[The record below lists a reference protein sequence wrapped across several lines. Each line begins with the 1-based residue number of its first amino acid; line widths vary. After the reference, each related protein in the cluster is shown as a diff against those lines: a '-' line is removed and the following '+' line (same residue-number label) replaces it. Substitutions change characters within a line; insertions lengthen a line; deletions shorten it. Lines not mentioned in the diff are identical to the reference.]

1 MPVPL
6 YIRNCLCLAFQ
17 IIFFVSLNSSIKM
30 CCFLKNLCCSHLE
43 VFKVFGC
50 TNKYFSSNLGNFQ
63 LLFLQKIFSL
73 SFPHPLRLL
82 LQVSWYS
89 WYLTDLWDSLYF
101 VSFFSSNC
109 KLLLIY
115 LQVHWFS
122 LWSPICWVPI
132 VTFSVILFLN
142 SRTPICLLK
151 NIYIY
156 IFSLFID
163 ILYLVTIIILS
174 FN

>member
-6 YIRNCLCLAFQ
+6 YIRNCLCLAFH
-17 IIFFVSLNSSIKM
+17 IIFLYLYLNSSIKM
-30 CCFLKNLCCSHLE
+30 CYFLKNLCCSHLE

-50 TNKYFSSNLGNFQ
+50 TNKCFSSNLRNFQ
-63 LLFLQKIFSL
+63 LLFLQKIFSHSL
-73 SFPHPLRLL
+73 SHLLLRLL

-89 WYLTDLWDSLYF
+89 WYLTDLWGSLYF

-142 SRTPICLLK
+142 SRTPICL
-151 NIYIY
+151 
-156 IFSLFID
+156 
-163 ILYLVTIIILS
+163 
-174 FN
+174 